1 MPLLATINRRV
12 QSSKNSWLTN
22 NKIGDIDVFV
32 EKWISAFCSLES
44 YDLIDTI
51 MEGLLQH
58 LAHMGESFSI
68 YGGKIHHLNNLM
80 DLLRSIHNQNQ
91 NKFSPSM
98 KRLVS
103 SFANIVVNSVETIN
117 LEDHQENAVFL
128 SFLYKISDWGL
139 NLDWS
144 DDHTR
149 RLINAMISLVEK
161 IMSKGLDETEVSRG
175 RKLIIAMEDG
185 LRQGRCP
192 IVV

>member
-32 EKWISAFCSLES
+32 EKWISAFCSLECF
-44 YDLIDTI
+44 DLFDTI

-58 LAHMGESFSI
+58 LANMGENFSI

-80 DLLRSIHNQNQ
+80 DLLRSIHNQN
-91 NKFSPSM
+91 KFSPSISM
-98 KRLVS
+98 KRLLS
-103 SFANIVVNSVETIN
+103 SFANIVANSVETIN
-117 LEDHQENAVFL
+117 LEDQQENAVFL

-139 NLDWS
+139 NLDWTE
-144 DDHTR
+144 DHTR
-149 RLINAMISLVEK
+149 RLINAMISLFEK
-161 IMSKGLDETEVSRG
+161 IISKGLNETEVSHG

-185 LRQGRCP
+185 LRLGRCP